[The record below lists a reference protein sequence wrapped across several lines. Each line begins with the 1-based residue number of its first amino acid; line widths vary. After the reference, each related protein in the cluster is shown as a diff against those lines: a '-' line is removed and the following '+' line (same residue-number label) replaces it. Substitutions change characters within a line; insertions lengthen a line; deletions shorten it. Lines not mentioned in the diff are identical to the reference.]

1 MREKT
6 KHLRAGKIIMHIITI
21 TKRYVQNHKKLI
33 TKNTYNDGAG
43 KVTMSICCVFALL
56 LTVINIISKYSVRST
71 MWIILI
77 GIYTVLDDV
86 MPYLIAIAI
95 CTVIDEF
102 LVSPIYRSLKNKYI
116 INKEID
122 TI

>member
-6 KHLRAGKIIMHIITI
+6 KHLRAGKIIMHIISI
-21 TKRYVQNHKKLI
+21 ALCYVPLLVALI
-33 TKNTYNDGAG
+33 TGFTYNDGAG

-77 GIYTVLDDV
+77 GIYTVLD
-86 MPYLIAIAI
+86 
-95 CTVIDEF
+95 EF
-102 LVSPIYRSLKNKYI
+102 IVAPIYRSLKNKYI

>member
-6 KHLRAGKIIMHIITI
+6 KHLRTGKAIMHIISI
-21 TKRYVQNHKKLI
+21 ALCYLPLLI
-33 TKNTYNDGAG
+33 AIVTGFTYNEGVG

-56 LTVINIISKYSVRST
+56 LTVINIIAKYSVRST
-71 MWIILI
+71 MWIMFI
-77 GIYTVLDDV
+77 GIYTVLDNV

-95 CTVIDEF
+95 CTVLDEF
-102 LVSPIYRSLKNKYI
+102 LVSPIYHSLKNRYI

>member
-6 KHLRAGKIIMHIITI
+6 KHLRAGKIIMHIISI
-21 TKRYVQNHKKLI
+21 ALCYVPLLVALI
-33 TKNTYNDGAG
+33 TGFTYNDGAG

-86 MPYLIAIAI
+86 MPYLIAIAV
-95 CTVIDEF
+95 CTVLDEF
-102 LVSPIYRSLKNKYI
+102 IVSPIYRSLKNRYI

-122 TI
+122 TK

>member
-6 KHLRAGKIIMHIITI
+6 KHLRAGKIIMHIISI
-21 TKRYVQNHKKLI
+21 ALCYVPLLVALI
-33 TKNTYNDGAG
+33 TGFTYNDGAG

-56 LTVINIISKYSVRST
+56 LT

-95 CTVIDEF
+95 CTVLDEF
-102 LVSPIYRSLKNKYI
+102 IVSPIYRSLKNKYI